1 MTSIRSKLKTIPS
14 TKTVESK
21 RSGAGEAAYDESNES
36 NSKLGFINKEYKDM
50 TNDEKKLY
58 LRYNIIPPMI
68 TCPECL
74 NRKLQEQIYEF
85 QFILREHGSGNIPQ
99 ELTYGDMMTLVGLH
113 DECCRRRVMG
123 MPDVPI
129 GYAITNINRYDEK
142 LDPLYSI
149 NTIKSNFKVK
159 ESTESKSVKVKVNP
173 VIKGGRKIKIKS
185 NPLSVII
192 TNQFSSIYSE
202 YDQSKMGEY
211 VHTTEVSEDTEIPVY
226 ADDNVYIKQINSHL
240 ISKDVIGVSDGN
252 ASSTED
258 VEIDDLLKIAE
269 SL

>member
-14 TKTVESK
+14 ATSAESK
-21 RSGAGEAAYDESNES
+21 RSGAGAYEDSSESK
-36 NSKLGFINKEYKDM
+36 SKLDFINKEYKDM
-50 TNDEKKLY
+50 TTDEKKLY

-85 QFILREHGSGNIPQ
+85 QFILREHGFGNVPQ

-123 MPDVPI
+123 MPDVPV
-129 GYAITNINRYDEK
+129 GYAITNVNRYDEK
-142 LDPLYSI
+142 LDPLLSI
-149 NTIKSNFKVK
+149 NMIKSNFKVK
-159 ESTESKSVKVKVNP
+159 EFAKTVKEPIP
-173 VIKGGRKIKIKS
+173 VVKGGRKIKIKS
-185 NPLSVII
+185 NPLSVIM
-192 TNQFSSIYSE
+192 TNKFSSIYSE

-211 VHTTEVSEDTEIPVY
+211 VHTTEVSEQAETEIPTT

-240 ISKDVIGVSDGN
+240 ISKNVQLINSENKDLKD
-252 ASSTED
+252 A
-258 VEIDDLLKIAE
+258 EIDDLLKFAE
-269 SL
+269 TL